1 MPNEIPY
8 KSFCWAL
15 GTTSFRTKDFNKTI
29 EEQLALLDEFWALPE
44 NKGATWS
51 GDNETQTRYYD
62 FMKDKEFVVGNAP
75 KKSKDAR
82 EKTSGLVDIGI
93 IDNNRK
99 LTEAGIKLLEIS
111 QSGDFDTDNFFQ
123 IPKDSYLYLRQL
135 LKTYNN
141 VDGAIVRPFIVLL
154 YVLSKV
160 DYLSLEEFTYLLP
173 LCTNSEY
180 TEQII
185 DGILSNRNQTISI
198 DSVIIERLLE
208 MENYQAALNFLLEN
222 EVTEGLICEIG
233 LNRKSRNYDR
243 PYFPLYN
250 ELYSVF
256 VTNDSSRI
264 PQIYSATK
272 KINIGKWWRKYL
284 FNTASEKAI
293 EREPD
298 ACLKHTVFSDV
309 SNEKDFKKAFFK
321 IMHLF
326 KAKATLSDYL
336 DLNRRYIRTTDIVL
350 FEDSNIKLDII
361 PKHFFNSVSDELYNY
376 AFTPCDILFNDSTL
390 VEIADCLVIDEAT
403 VISGVNAELGTN
415 VTTIDEAR
423 NILEDNR
430 YRRLQHLID
439 TKFTDET
446 IVTLLGYFEDRNDT
460 EIKSIVTENADIP
473 TIFEYVLGI
482 LWYKISERQG
492 KILDYMKL
500 SLDADLLPKT
510 HAAGGEADIVYEYPK
525 TEYYPAHTLLL
536 EATLADNTN
545 QRRMEMEPVSRH
557 LGRHLI
563 RTGNLN
569 SYCVFA
575 TTYLDIN
582 VIADFRG
589 RKYMPFYDTQD
600 YSKSVD
606 GMKIIPLQTS
616 ELITVIMHGLHYNE
630 LYRIF
635 NHAFDSDNPPHQWYD
650 VNIKSPLTRKSKLR
664 KNRL

>member
-29 EEQLALLDEFWALPE
+29 EEQLALLNEFWELPE
-44 NKGATWS
+44 NQNANWS
-51 GDNETQTRYYD
+51 GDNDTQTRYYE
-62 FMKDKEFVVGNAP
+62 FMKEKVFVAGSANNKP
-75 KKSKDAR
+75 KDAR

-93 IDNNRK
+93 IDGNRK
-99 LTEAGIKLLEIS
+99 LTEAGTKLLKIS
-111 QSGDFDTDNFFQ
+111 LSNDFTTDNFFQ
-123 IPKDSYLYLRQL
+123 IPRDSFLYLRQL

-141 VDGAIVRPFIVLL
+141 VDGTAVRPFIVLL

-160 DYLSLEEFTYLLP
+160 GYLSSEEFTYLLP
-173 LCTNSEY
+173 LCTSNEY

-185 DGILSNRNQTISI
+185 DGIRANRNH
-198 DSVIIERLLE
+198 SVSVDDIIINRLLE
-208 MENYQAALNFLLEN
+208 MDNYQAALDKFLSN
-222 EVTEGLICEIG
+222 TVTENLICEVG
-233 LNRKSRNYDR
+233 LNRKSRNYDK
-243 PYFPLYN
+243 PYLRLYN

-256 VTNDSSRI
+256 VENDSSKI
-264 PQIYSATK
+264 PLVYSSTK

-284 FNTASEKAI
+284 FNTASERAI
-293 EREPD
+293 ERNPV
-298 ACLKHTVFSDV
+298 ACLNQTAFSDV
-309 SNEKDFKKAFFK
+309 SNEYQFKKAFFK

-350 FEDSNIKLDII
+350 FEDGTVKLDIL
-361 PKHFFNSVSDELYNY
+361 PKHFFNSVADELYAY
-376 AFTPCDILFNDSTL
+376 AYIPCEILFEDSSL
-390 VEIADCLVIDEAT
+390 EEIADCLVINEET
-403 VISGVNAELGTN
+403 VIDGVNAELEIN
-415 VTTIDEAR
+415 VTNIDEAR
-423 NILEDNR
+423 NALEDER

-439 TKFTDET
+439 TKFSDEN
-446 IVTLLGYFEDRNDT
+446 IITLLGYFEDRNDT
-460 EIKSIVTENADIP
+460 EIKNMVTENADIP

-482 LWYKISERQG
+482 FWYKISERQG

-510 HAAGGEADIVYEYPK
+510 HAAGGEADIVYEYQE
-525 TEYYPAHTLLL
+525 TEYYPAHSLLI
-536 EATLADNTN
+536 EATLADSTN

-563 RTGNLN
+563 RTGNIN

-589 RKYMPFYDTQD
+589 RKHMPFYDTQD
-600 YSKSVD
+600 YTKSVD

-616 ELITVIMHGLHYNE
+616 ELK
-630 LYRIF
+630 RIVN
-635 NHAFDSDNPPHQWYD
+635 NHINYKTLFAMFESAYLSDDMPHNWYTN
-650 VNIKSPLTRKSKLR
+650 NIAIPI
-664 KNRL
+664 N

>member
-1 MPNEIPY
+1 MANTIPY
-8 KSFCWAL
+8 KSFCWCL

-29 EEQLALLDEFWALPE
+29 EEQLALLNEFWTLPE
-44 NKGATWS
+44 NENANWS
-51 GDNETQTRYYD
+51 GDNNTQARYYD
-62 FMKDKEFVVGNAP
+62 FMKAKGFVVGSANNKP
-75 KKSKDAR
+75 KDAR

-93 IDNNRK
+93 IDEDRR
-99 LTEAGIKLLEIS
+99 LTEAGLRLLEIS

-123 IPKDSYLYLRQL
+123 IPKDSFLYLRQL

-141 VDGAIVRPFIVLL
+141 IDGEIVRPFVVLL
-154 YVLSKV
+154 YVLSNV
-160 DYLSLEEFTYLLP
+160 DYLSLDEFTYLLP
-173 LCTNSEY
+173 LCTSDEY

-185 DGILSNRNQTISI
+185 DGIRANRNQTITI
-198 DSVIIERLLE
+198 DSIIIERLLE
-208 MENYQAALNFLLEN
+208 MENYQAALILLLEN
-222 EVTEGLICEIG
+222 EVTESLICEIG
-233 LNRKSRNYDR
+233 LNRKSRNYDKTYLR
-243 PYFPLYN
+243 LYN

-256 VTNDSSRI
+256 VNNDNSRI
-264 PQIYSATK
+264 PLIYSATK
-272 KINIGKWWRKYL
+272 DIKIGKWWRKYL
-284 FNTASEKAI
+284 FNTSSERAI
-293 EREPD
+293 ERDPVV
-298 ACLKHTVFSDV
+298 CMKHTVFSDV
-309 SNEKDFKKAFFK
+309 SNEPEFKTAFFK

-350 FEDSNIKLDII
+350 FEDGNIKLDII
-361 PKHFFNSVSDELYNY
+361 PKHFFNSVADELYNY
-376 AFTPCDILFNDSTL
+376 AFSACDILFNDSAL
-390 VEIADCLVIDEAT
+390 SEIADCLVIDEAT
-403 VISGVNAELGTN
+403 VITGVNAELGTN
-415 VTTIDEAR
+415 VATIDEAR
-423 NILEDNR
+423 NVLEDNR

-439 TKFTDET
+439 TRFTDET
-446 IVTLLGYFEDRNDT
+446 IITLLGYFEDRNDT
-460 EIKSIVTENADIP
+460 EIKSIVTENADVP

-510 HAAGGEADIVYEYPK
+510 HAAGGEADIVYEYPE

-557 LGRHLI
+557 LGRHLL

-589 RKYMPFYDTQD
+589 RKNMPFYDTQD
-600 YSKSVD
+600 YTKSVD

-616 ELITVIMHGLHYNE
+616 ELKSIVINRKIYSQ
-630 LYRIF
+630 LYRLF
-635 NHAFDSDNPPHQWYD
+635 ENAHSSTLLPHEWYRN
-650 VNIKSPLTRKSKLR
+650 NIQNLL
-664 KNRL
+664 

>member
-29 EEQLALLDEFWALPE
+29 EEQLALLNEFWELPE
-44 NKGATWS
+44 NQNANWS
-51 GDNETQTRYYD
+51 GDNDTQTRYYE
-62 FMKDKEFVVGNAP
+62 FMKEKVFVAGSANNKP
-75 KKSKDAR
+75 KDAR

-93 IDNNRK
+93 IDENRK
-99 LTEAGIKLLEIS
+99 LTEAGRALLEIS
-111 QSGDFDTDNFFQ
+111 QLNDFTSDNFFQ
-123 IPKDSYLYLRQL
+123 IPKDSFLYLRQL

-141 VDGAIVRPFIVLL
+141 VDGSIVRPFIVLL

-160 DYLSLEEFTYLLP
+160 EYLSLDEFTYLLP
-173 LCTNSEY
+173 LCTSNEY

-185 DGILSNRNQTISI
+185 GGIQACRNNSASF
-198 DSVIIERLLE
+198 DDIIINRLLE
-208 MENYQAALNFLLEN
+208 MDNYQAALKKFLDNTITEN
-222 EVTEGLICEIG
+222 LICEIG
-233 LNRKSRNYDR
+233 LNRKSRNYDK
-243 PYFPLYN
+243 PYLRLYD

-256 VTNDSSRI
+256 VNHDNSRI
-264 PQIYSATK
+264 PLIFSATK
-272 KINIGKWWRKYL
+272 SFKNKKIGKLWRKYL
-284 FNTASEKAI
+284 FNTSSEKAI
-293 EREPD
+293 EKNPV
-298 ACLKHTVFSDV
+298 ACLKQTAFAAVPTESEFKTVF
-309 SNEKDFKKAFFK
+309 FKT
-321 IMHLF
+321 MHLF

-336 DLNRRYIRTTDIVL
+336 DLNRRYIRTTDIIL
-350 FEDSNIKLDII
+350 FEDSIIKLDII
-361 PKHFFNSVSDELYNY
+361 PKHFFNSVADELHNY
-376 AFTPCDILFNDSTL
+376 AYTACDILFEDSEL
-390 VEIADCLVIDEAT
+390 VEIADCLVINEDT
-403 VISGVNAELGTN
+403 VIAGVNAELGTN
-415 VTTIDEAR
+415 VATIGEAR
-423 NILEDNR
+423 NVLEDNR

-439 TKFTDET
+439 TKFTDEI
-446 IVTLLGYFEDRNDT
+446 IVTLLGYFESRNDT
-460 EIKSIVTENADIP
+460 EIKSMVTENADIP

-510 HAAGGEADIVYEYPK
+510 HAAGGEADIVYEYPE

-589 RKYMPFYDTQD
+589 RKNMPFYDTQD
-600 YSKSVD
+600 YTKSVD
-606 GMKIIPLQTS
+606 GMKIIPLQTE
-616 ELITVIMHGLHYNE
+616 ELKKI
-630 LYRIF
+630 
-635 NHAFDSDNPPHQWYD
+635 
-650 VNIKSPLTRKSKLR
+650 IKSETRYKVLFSLFEEAFNSPL
-664 KNRL
+664 

>member
-29 EEQLALLDEFWALPE
+29 EEQLALLNEFWELPE
-44 NKGATWS
+44 NQNANWS
-51 GDNETQTRYYD
+51 GDNDTQTRYYD
-62 FMKDKEFVVGNAP
+62 FMKEKEFVVGSANNKP
-75 KKSKDAR
+75 KDAR

-93 IDNNRK
+93 IDGNRK
-99 LTEAGIKLLEIS
+99 LTEAGTKLLEIS
-111 QSGDFDTDNFFQ
+111 LSNDFTTDNFFQ
-123 IPKDSYLYLRQL
+123 IPRDSFLYLRQH

-141 VDGAIVRPFIVLL
+141 VDGTVVRPFIVLL

-160 DYLSLEEFTYLLP
+160 GYLSSEEFTYLLP
-173 LCTNSEY
+173 LCTSNEY

-185 DGILSNRNQTISI
+185 DGIRANRNH
-198 DSVIIERLLE
+198 SVSVDDIIINRLLE
-208 MENYQAALNFLLEN
+208 MDNYQAALDKFLSN
-222 EVTEGLICEIG
+222 TVTENLICEVG
-233 LNRKSRNYDR
+233 LNRKSRNYDK
-243 PYFPLYN
+243 PYLRLYN

-256 VTNDSSRI
+256 VENDSSKI
-264 PQIYSATK
+264 PLVYSATK

-284 FNTASEKAI
+284 FNTASERAI
-293 EREPD
+293 ERNPV
-298 ACLKHTVFSDV
+298 ACLNQTAFSDV
-309 SNEKDFKKAFFK
+309 SNEYQFKKAFFK

-350 FEDSNIKLDII
+350 FEDGTVKLDIL
-361 PKHFFNSVSDELYNY
+361 PKHFFNSVADELYAY
-376 AFTPCDILFNDSTL
+376 AYIPCEILFEDSSL
-390 VEIADCLVIDEAT
+390 EEIADCLVINEET
-403 VISGVNAELGTN
+403 VIDGVNAELGIN
-415 VTTIDEAR
+415 VTNIDEAR
-423 NILEDNR
+423 NALEDER
-430 YRRLQHLID
+430 YRRLQYLID
-439 TKFTDET
+439 TKFSDEN
-446 IVTLLGYFEDRNDT
+446 IITLLGYFEDRNDT
-460 EIKSIVTENADIP
+460 EIKNMVTENADIP

-482 LWYKISERQG
+482 FWYKISERQG

-510 HAAGGEADIVYEYPK
+510 HAAGGEADIVYEYQE
-525 TEYYPAHTLLL
+525 TEYYPAHSLLI
-536 EATLADNTN
+536 EATLADSTN

-563 RTGNLN
+563 RTGNIN

-589 RKYMPFYDTQD
+589 RKHMPFYDTQD
-600 YSKSVD
+600 YNRSVD

-616 ELITVIMHGLHYNE
+616 EIKRIVNDDKKYCE
-630 LYRIF
+630 LYQIF
-635 NHAFDSDNPPHQWYD
+635 KVAYDSELPPHNWYEESI
-650 VNIKSPLTRKSKLR
+650 VQKV
-664 KNRL
+664 

>member
-29 EEQLALLDEFWALPE
+29 EEQLALLNEFWELPE
-44 NKGATWS
+44 NQNANWS
-51 GDNETQTRYYD
+51 GDNDTQTRYYD
-62 FMKDKEFVVGNAP
+62 FMKEKEFVVGSANNKP
-75 KKSKDAR
+75 KDAR

-93 IDNNRK
+93 IDGNRK
-99 LTEAGIKLLEIS
+99 LTEAGTKLLEIS
-111 QSGDFDTDNFFQ
+111 LSNDFTTDNFFQ
-123 IPKDSYLYLRQL
+123 IPRDSFLYLRQL

-141 VDGAIVRPFIVLL
+141 VDGTVVRPFIVLL

-160 DYLSLEEFTYLLP
+160 GYLSSEEFTYLLP
-173 LCTNSEY
+173 LCTSNEY

-185 DGILSNRNQTISI
+185 DGIRANRNH
-198 DSVIIERLLE
+198 SVSVDDIIINRLLE
-208 MENYQAALNFLLEN
+208 MDNYQAALDKFLSN
-222 EVTEGLICEIG
+222 TVTENLICEVG
-233 LNRKSRNYDR
+233 LNRKSRNYDK
-243 PYFPLYN
+243 PYLRLYN

-256 VTNDSSRI
+256 IKNDSSRLHFV
-264 PQIYSATK
+264 YSATK
-272 KINIGKWWRKYL
+272 RINIGKWWRKYL
-284 FNTASEKAI
+284 FNTASKRAI
-293 EREPD
+293 GRNPV
-298 ACLKHTVFSDV
+298 ACLKQTAFSDV
-309 SNEKDFKKAFFK
+309 SNEHQFKKAFFK

-350 FEDSNIKLDII
+350 FEDGTVKLDIL
-361 PKHFFNSVSDELYNY
+361 PKHFFNSVADELYSY
-376 AFTPCDILFNDSTL
+376 AYIPCEILFEDSSL
-390 VEIADCLVIDEAT
+390 EEIADCLVINEET
-403 VISGVNAELGTN
+403 VIDGVNAELGIN
-415 VTTIDEAR
+415 VTNIDEAR
-423 NILEDNR
+423 NALEDER

-439 TKFTDET
+439 TKFSDEN
-446 IVTLLGYFEDRNDT
+446 IITLLGYFEDRNDT
-460 EIKSIVTENADIP
+460 EIKNMVTENADIP

-482 LWYKISERQG
+482 FWYKISERQG

-510 HAAGGEADIVYEYPK
+510 HAAGGEADIVYEYQE
-525 TEYYPAHTLLL
+525 TEYYPAHSLLI

-557 LGRHLI
+557 LGRHLL

-589 RKYMPFYDTQD
+589 RKNMPFYDTQD
-600 YSKSVD
+600 YNRSVD

-616 ELITVIMHGLHYNE
+616 EIKRIVNDDKKYCE
-630 LYRIF
+630 LYQIF
-635 NHAFDSDNPPHQWYD
+635 KVAYDSELPPHNWYEESI
-650 VNIKSPLTRKSKLR
+650 VQKV
-664 KNRL
+664 

>member
-29 EEQLALLDEFWALPE
+29 EEQLSLLNEFWLLPE
-44 NKGATWS
+44 NQNASWS
-51 GDNETQTRYYD
+51 GDNNTQTRYYD
-62 FMKDKEFVVGNAP
+62 FMKEKKFVVGSANNKP
-75 KKSKDAR
+75 KDAR

-93 IDNNRK
+93 IDENRK
-99 LTEAGIKLLEIS
+99 ITEAGRKLLEIS
-111 QSGDFDTDNFFQ
+111 QSNDFSSDNFFQ
-123 IPKDSYLYLRQL
+123 IPKDSFLYLRQL

-141 VDGAIVRPFIVLL
+141 VDGSIVRPFIVLL

-160 DYLSLEEFTYLLP
+160 GYLSLDEFTYLLP
-173 LCTNSEY
+173 LCTSNEY

-185 DGILSNRNQTISI
+185 DGIQACRNNTASF
-198 DSVIIERLLE
+198 DDIIINRLLE
-208 MENYQAALNFLLEN
+208 MDNYQAALDKFLEN
-222 EVTEGLICEIG
+222 TVTESLICEIG
-233 LNRKSRNYDR
+233 LNRKSRNYDK
-243 PYFPLYN
+243 PYLRLYD

-256 VTNDSSRI
+256 VNHDNARI
-264 PQIYSATK
+264 PLIYSATK
-272 KINIGKWWRKYL
+272 GIKIGKWWRRYL
-284 FNTASEKAI
+284 FNTSSERAI
-293 EREPD
+293 ERDPA
-298 ACLKHTVFSDV
+298 ACLRDTVFSNV
-309 SNEKDFKKAFFK
+309 SNEIEFKTAFFK
-321 IMHLF
+321 TKHLF

-350 FEDSNIKLDII
+350 FEDGNIKLDII
-361 PKHFFNSVSDELYNY
+361 PKHFFNSVADELFIN
-376 AFTPCDILFNDSTL
+376 AFTPCDILFEDSTL
-390 VEIADCLVIDEAT
+390 VEIADCLIIDEVT
-403 VISGVNAELGTN
+403 VIASVNAELGTN

-423 NILEDNR
+423 NVLEDNR
-430 YRRLQHLID
+430 YQRLQHLID
-439 TKFTDET
+439 TKFTDDI
-446 IVTLLGYFEDRNDT
+446 IVTLLGYFESRNDA
-460 EIKSIVTENADIP
+460 EIKSMVTENADIP

-500 SLDADLLPKT
+500 SIDADLLPKT

-525 TEYYPAHTLLL
+525 TEHYPAHTLLL

-557 LGRHLI
+557 LGRHLLK
-563 RTGNLN
+563 TGNLN

-589 RKYMPFYDTQD
+589 RKNTPFYDTQD
-600 YSKSVD
+600 YRKYVS

-616 ELITVIMHGLHYNE
+616 EIKKLIRSGKKYFQ
-630 LYRIF
+630 LYQV
-635 NHAFDSDNPPHQWYD
+635 FDEAYSSDLSPHIWYEST
-650 VNIKSPLTRKSKLR
+650 IKGVT
-664 KNRL
+664 

>member
-29 EEQLALLDEFWALPE
+29 EEQLALLNEFWELPE
-44 NKGATWS
+44 NQNANWS
-51 GDNETQTRYYD
+51 GDNDTQTRYYD
-62 FMKDKEFVVGNAP
+62 FMKEKEFVVGSANNKP
-75 KKSKDAR
+75 KDAR

-93 IDNNRK
+93 IDGNRK
-99 LTEAGIKLLEIS
+99 LTEAGTKLLEIS
-111 QSGDFDTDNFFQ
+111 LSNDFTTDNFFQ
-123 IPKDSYLYLRQL
+123 IPRDSFLYLRQL

-141 VDGAIVRPFIVLL
+141 VDGTVVRPFIVLL

-160 DYLSLEEFTYLLP
+160 GYLSSEEFTYLLP
-173 LCTNSEY
+173 LCTSDEY

-185 DGILSNRNQTISI
+185 DGIRANRNH
-198 DSVIIERLLE
+198 SVSVDDIIINRLLE
-208 MENYQAALNFLLEN
+208 MDNYQAALDKFLSN
-222 EVTEGLICEIG
+222 TVTENLICEVG
-233 LNRKSRNYDR
+233 LNRKSRNYDK
-243 PYFPLYN
+243 PYLRLYN

-256 VTNDSSRI
+256 IENDSSRL
-264 PQIYSATK
+264 PFVYSATK
-272 KINIGKWWRKYL
+272 RINIGKWWRKYL
-284 FNTASEKAI
+284 FNTASERAI
-293 EREPD
+293 GRNPVV
-298 ACLKHTVFSDV
+298 CLKQTAFSDV
-309 SNEKDFKKAFFK
+309 SNEHQFKKAFFK

-350 FEDSNIKLDII
+350 FEDGTVKLDIL
-361 PKHFFNSVSDELYNY
+361 PKHFFNSVADELYAY
-376 AFTPCDILFNDSTL
+376 AYIPCEILFEDSSL
-390 VEIADCLVIDEAT
+390 EEIADCLVINEET
-403 VISGVNAELGTN
+403 VIDGVNAELGIN
-415 VTTIDEAR
+415 VTNIDEAR
-423 NILEDNR
+423 NALEDER

-439 TKFTDET
+439 TKFSDEN
-446 IVTLLGYFEDRNDT
+446 IITLLGYFEDRNDT
-460 EIKSIVTENADIP
+460 EIKNMVTENADIP

-482 LWYKISERQG
+482 FWYKISERQG

-510 HAAGGEADIVYEYPK
+510 HAAGGEADIVYEYQE
-525 TEYYPAHTLLL
+525 TEYYPAHSLLI
-536 EATLADNTN
+536 EATLADSTN

-557 LGRHLI
+557 LGRHLL

-589 RKYMPFYDTQD
+589 RKNMPFYDTQD
-600 YSKSVD
+600 YNRSVD

-616 ELITVIMHGLHYNE
+616 EIKRIVNDDKKYCE
-630 LYRIF
+630 LYQIF
-635 NHAFDSDNPPHQWYD
+635 KVAYDSELPPHNWYEESI
-650 VNIKSPLTRKSKLR
+650 VQKV
-664 KNRL
+664 